1 MDRVSGRKRT
11 PQTLYTANNVS
22 TTVSSVLV
30 GQTPL
35 YTCIRDLNRY
45 CEEQLKVTFKWPHV
59 LGVYVGGGRVEG
71 KCHQEL
77 VLRSSE
83 SKFWRGDANCNNQ
96 EQESQSAVVKPS

>member
-1 MDRVSGRKRT
+1 MERVSGRKRT
-11 PQTLYTANNVS
+11 HQTLYTANNVS

-45 CEEQLKVTFKWPHV
+45 CEEQLNLTFKWLHV
-59 LGVYVGGGRVEG
+59 LGVYVGGASVER
-71 KCHQEL
+71 KCQREL
-77 VLRSSE
+77 VLLSSE

-96 EQESQSAVVKPS
+96 EQESQSAAV